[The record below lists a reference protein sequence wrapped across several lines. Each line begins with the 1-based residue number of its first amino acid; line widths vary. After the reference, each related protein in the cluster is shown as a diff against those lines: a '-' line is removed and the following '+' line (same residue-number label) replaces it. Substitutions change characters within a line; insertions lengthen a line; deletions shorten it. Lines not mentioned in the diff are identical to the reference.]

1 MKPGKTRSVRP
12 RDAATLVLVRDGPAG
27 LEVLMGR
34 RVAAHRFMPNMFVFP
49 GGRVDAGDA
58 RATVFRDLAPEVATR
73 LGRQARAIGVAAIR
87 ETHEETGLVLGR
99 EVDGRVEA
107 DLSGLDVLA
116 RAITPP
122 DSPIRFH
129 ARFLL
134 ARAETATG
142 TLGGSGELVELG
154 FRPLAEALRLPLA
167 DITEFI
173 LQDLERDGL
182 GRRPTFKLYSYR
194 RNRPVIRHG

>member
-1 MKPGKTRSVRP
+1 MKPQGNKPVRP
-12 RDAATLVLVRDGPAG
+12 RDAATLILVREGSAG

-34 RVAAHRFMPNMFVFP
+34 RAAAHRFMPNMFVFP
-49 GGRVDAGDA
+49 GGRVDAADA
-58 RATVFRDLAPEVATR
+58 KAPVFRDLDPAVAAR

-87 ETHEETGLVLGR
+87 ETHEETGLILGR
-99 EVDGRVEA
+99 EVDGRIEA

-129 ARFLL
+129 ARFLA
-134 ARAETATG
+134 ARADGATG
-142 TLGGSGELVELG
+142 TLGGSGELIELG
-154 FRPLAEALRLPLA
+154 FRPLDEALRLPLA

-173 LQDLERDGL
+173 LRDLASHGI
-182 GRRPTFKLYSYR
+182 GRRPTLKLYSYR

>member
-1 MKPGKTRSVRP
+1 MRP
-12 RDAATLVLVRDGPAG
+12 RDAATLVLLREGTAG

-34 RVAAHRFMPNMFVFP
+34 RVAAHRFMPNMYVFP
-49 GGRVDAGDA
+49 GGRIDPADAKA
-58 RATVFRDLAPEVATR
+58 PVLRDLAPDVAAR

-129 ARFLL
+129 ARFLV
-134 ARAETATG
+134 ARAEGATG

-154 FRPLAEALRLPLA
+154 FRPLDEALRLPLA

-173 LQDLERDGL
+173 LRDLARDGI
-182 GRRPTFKLYSYR
+182 GRRPTVKLYSYR

>member
-1 MKPGKTRSVRP
+1 
-12 RDAATLVLVRDGPAG
+12 
-27 LEVLMGR
+27 
-34 RVAAHRFMPNMFVFP
+34 MPNMYVFP
-49 GGRVDAGDA
+49 GGRIDPADAKA
-58 RATVFRDLAPEVATR
+58 PVLRDLAPDVAAR

-99 EVDGRVEA
+99 EVDGRLQP

-129 ARFLL
+129 ARFLV
-134 ARAETATG
+134 ARAEGATG

-154 FRPLAEALRLPLA
+154 FRPLDEALRLPLA

-173 LQDLERDGL
+173 LRDLARDGI
-182 GRRPTFKLYSYR
+182 GRRPTVKLYSYR

>member
-1 MKPGKTRSVRP
+1 MRGVRP
-12 RDAATLVLVRDGPAG
+12 RDAATLVLLREGTAG

-34 RVAAHRFMPNMFVFP
+34 RVAAHRFMPNMYVFP
-49 GGRVDAGDA
+49 GGRIDPADA
-58 RATVFRDLAPEVATR
+58 RAPVLRDLAPDVAAR

-129 ARFLL
+129 ARFLV
-134 ARAETATG
+134 ARAEGASG

-154 FRPLAEALRLPLA
+154 FRPLDEALRLPLA

-173 LQDLERDGL
+173 LRDLARDGI
-182 GRRPTFKLYSYR
+182 GRRPTVKLYSYR

>member
-1 MKPGKTRSVRP
+1 MRGVRP
-12 RDAATLVLVRDGPAG
+12 RDAATLVLLREGTAG

-34 RVAAHRFMPNMFVFP
+34 RVAAHRFMPNMYVFP
-49 GGRVDAGDA
+49 GGRIDPADA
-58 RATVFRDLAPEVATR
+58 RAPVLRDLAPDVAAR

-129 ARFLL
+129 ARFLV
-134 ARAETATG
+134 ARAEGATG
-142 TLGGSGELVELG
+142 MLGGSGELVELG
-154 FRPLAEALRLPLA
+154 FRPLDEALRLPLA

-173 LQDLERDGL
+173 LRDLARDGI
-182 GRRPTFKLYSYR
+182 GRRPTVKLYSYR

>member
-1 MKPGKTRSVRP
+1 MRGVRP
-12 RDAATLVLVRDGPAG
+12 RDAATLVLLREGTAG

-34 RVAAHRFMPNMFVFP
+34 RVAAHRFMPNMYVFP
-49 GGRVDAGDA
+49 GGRIDPADATA
-58 RATVFRDLAPEVATR
+58 PVLRDLAPDVAAR

-129 ARFLL
+129 ARFLV
-134 ARAETATG
+134 ARAEGATG

-154 FRPLAEALRLPLA
+154 FRPLDEALRLLLA

-173 LQDLERDGL
+173 LRDLARDGF
-182 GRRPTFKLYSYR
+182 GRRPTVKLYSYR

>member
-1 MKPGKTRSVRP
+1 MRGVRP
-12 RDAATLVLVRDGPAG
+12 RDAATLVLLREGTAG

-34 RVAAHRFMPNMFVFP
+34 RVAAHRFMPNMYVFP
-49 GGRVDAGDA
+49 GGRIDPADA
-58 RATVFRDLAPEVATR
+58 RAPVLRDLAPDVAAR

-129 ARFLL
+129 ARFLV
-134 ARAETATG
+134 ARAEGATG

-154 FRPLAEALRLPLA
+154 FRPLDEALRLPLA

-173 LQDLERDGL
+173 LRDLARDGI
-182 GRRPTFKLYSYR
+182 GRRPTVKLYSYR

>member
-1 MKPGKTRSVRP
+1 MRP
-12 RDAATLVLVRDGPAG
+12 RDAATLVLLREGTAG

-34 RVAAHRFMPNMFVFP
+34 RVAAHRFMPNMYVFP
-49 GGRVDAGDA
+49 GGRIDPADAKA
-58 RATVFRDLAPEVATR
+58 PVLRDLAPDVAAR

-129 ARFLL
+129 ARFLV
-134 ARAETATG
+134 ARAEGATG

-154 FRPLAEALRLPLA
+154 FRPLDEALRLPLA

-173 LQDLERDGL
+173 LQDLARDGI
-182 GRRPTFKLYSYR
+182 GRRPTVKLYSYR

>member
-1 MKPGKTRSVRP
+1 MRGVRP
-12 RDAATLVLVRDGPAG
+12 RDAATLVLLREGTAG

-34 RVAAHRFMPNMFVFP
+34 RVAAHRFMPNMYVFP
-49 GGRVDAGDA
+49 GGRIDPADAKA
-58 RATVFRDLAPEVATR
+58 PVLRDLAPDVAAR

-129 ARFLL
+129 ARFLV
-134 ARAETATG
+134 ARAEGATG

-154 FRPLAEALRLPLA
+154 FRPLDEALRLPLA

-173 LQDLERDGL
+173 LRDLARDGI
-182 GRRPTFKLYSYR
+182 GRRPTVKLYSYR

>member
-1 MKPGKTRSVRP
+1 MY
-12 RDAATLVLVRDGPAG
+12 
-27 LEVLMGR
+27 
-34 RVAAHRFMPNMFVFP
+34 VFP
-49 GGRVDAGDA
+49 GGRVDPADA
-58 RATVFRDLAPEVATR
+58 KAPVFRDLMPEVATR

-99 EVDGRVEA
+99 EVDGRLEA

-122 DSPIRFH
+122 ESPIRFH
-129 ARFLL
+129 ARFLV
-134 ARAETATG
+134 ARADTATG

-154 FRPLAEALRLPLA
+154 FRPLGEALRLPLA

-173 LQDLERDGL
+173 LQDIARDGI

>member
-1 MKPGKTRSVRP
+1 MRGVRP
-12 RDAATLVLVRDGPAG
+12 RDAATLVLLREGTAG

-34 RVAAHRFMPNMFVFP
+34 RVAAHRFMPNMYVFP
-49 GGRVDAGDA
+49 GGRIDPADAKA
-58 RATVFRDLAPEVATR
+58 PVLRDLAPDVAAR

-129 ARFLL
+129 ARFLV
-134 ARAETATG
+134 ARAEGATG

-154 FRPLAEALRLPLA
+154 FRPLDEALRLALA

-173 LQDLERDGL
+173 LRDLARDGI
-182 GRRPTFKLYSYR
+182 GRRPTVKLYSYR

>member
-1 MKPGKTRSVRP
+1 MRGVRP
-12 RDAATLVLVRDGPAG
+12 RDAATLVLLREGTAG

-34 RVAAHRFMPNMFVFP
+34 RVAAHRFMPNMYVFP
-49 GGRVDAGDA
+49 GGRIDPADAKA
-58 RATVFRDLAPEVATR
+58 PVLRDLAPDVAAR

-129 ARFLL
+129 ARFLV
-134 ARAETATG
+134 ARAEGATG

-154 FRPLAEALRLPLA
+154 FRPLDEALRLPLA

-173 LQDLERDGL
+173 LQDLARDGI
-182 GRRPTFKLYSYR
+182 GRRPTVKLYSYR